1 MKVLILFTGIKPGN
15 NNSGFDQG
23 FVIIYCMRLFV
34 LLPRVPYP
42 LEKGDKL
49 RAFYQIKELSKNN
62 EIILCALNS
71 ISKLDKQK
79 AFRELQPYCRSINFI
94 DLPWY
99 GILWNLFTAFLK
111 GIPIQSGYFYSCRA
125 KRKVD
130 KLIEEYKPD
139 HVYCQLVR
147 TAEYFIK
154 SDLPKTIDYQDVFSY
169 GLKRRYDKANL
180 LFKPIYKMEYK
191 RLLKYEN
198 KVFDCFDNKT
208 IISYPD
214 QKLIDHPQREK
225 IHIIP
230 NGVDHDFF
238 SPMERKKEY
247 DLVFAGNMAYPPNV
261 DAASFLVK
269 DIMPLVWK
277 KKPDATILLA
287 GASPDRR
294 VLALKGNN
302 VVVSGW
308 MDDIRDAY
316 SSARVFIAP
325 MRIGTGLQNKL
336 LEAMSM
342 RIPSITTKLANDALK
357 AEDGKEVLIGNDANS
372 LAKNILNLLNDKKHY
387 SEIADNGYNFVNTEY
402 SWEESTA
409 KLEKIMRT

>member
-1 MKVLILFTGIKPGN
+1 M
-15 NNSGFDQG
+15 
-23 FVIIYCMRLFV
+23 
-34 LLPRVPYP
+34 
-42 LEKGDKL
+42 EKGDKL

-62 EIILCALNS
+62 EIILCALNPLR
-71 ISKLDKQK
+71 KLDKQK

-99 GILWNLFTAFLK
+99 GIIWNMKKAFLK

-125 KRKVD
+125 KRKIK
-130 KLIEEYKPD
+130 KLVEEYKPD
-139 HVYCQLVR
+139 HIYCQLVR

-154 SDLPKTIDYQDVFSY
+154 SEIPKTIDYQDVFSY
-169 GLKRRYDKANL
+169 GLKRRYNKANW
-180 LFKPIYKMEYK
+180 LFKPFFKMEYK

-198 KVFDCFDNKT
+198 KLFDSFDNKT

-214 QKLIDHPQREK
+214 QKLIDHPEREK

-261 DAASFLVK
+261 DAANFLVK
-269 DIMPLVWK
+269 EIMPIVWK
-277 KKPDATILLA
+277 EKPESKVLLA

-294 VLALKGNN
+294 VVALKSEK

-308 MDDIRDAY
+308 MDDIREAY
-316 SSARVFIAP
+316 ASARVFIAP

-342 RIPSITTKLANDALK
+342 KIPSITTKLANDALK
-357 AEDGKEVLIGNDANS
+357 AKDGEEVLIGNDAKA
-372 LAKNILNLLNDKKHY
+372 LAQNILRLLEDDEFYTKLA
-387 SEIADNGYNFVNTEY
+387 ENGFQFVNTEY

>member
-1 MKVLILFTGIKPGN
+1 
-15 NNSGFDQG
+15 
-23 FVIIYCMRLFV
+23 MRLFV
-34 LLPRVPYP
+34 LLSRVPYP

-62 EIILCALNS
+62 EIILCALNPLRN
-71 ISKLDKQK
+71 LDKQK

-99 GILWNLFTAFLK
+99 GIIWNMKKAFLK

-125 KRKVD
+125 KRKIK
-130 KLIEEYKPD
+130 KLVEEYKPD
-139 HVYCQLVR
+139 HIYCQLVR

-154 SDLPKTIDYQDVFSY
+154 SDIPKTIDYQDVFSY
-169 GLKRRYDKANL
+169 GLKRRYNKANW
-180 LFKPIYKMEYK
+180 LFKPFFKMEYK

-198 KVFDCFDNKT
+198 KVFDSFDNKT

-214 QKLIDHPQREK
+214 QKLIDHPEREK

-230 NGVDHDFF
+230 NGVDHDYF

-261 DAASFLVK
+261 DAANFLVK
-269 DIMPLVWK
+269 EIMPIVWK
-277 KKPDATILLA
+277 EKPDSKVLLA

-294 VLALKGNN
+294 VLALKSEK

-308 MDDIRDAY
+308 MDDIREAY
-316 SSARVFIAP
+316 ASARVFIAP

-342 RIPSITTKLANDALK
+342 KIPSITTKLANDALK
-357 AEDGKEVLIGNDANS
+357 AKDQQEVLIGDDAKS
-372 LAKNILNLLNDKKHY
+372 LAKNILKLLEDAEFYTKLA
-387 SEIADNGYNFVNTEY
+387 ENGFQFVNTEY

>member
-1 MKVLILFTGIKPGN
+1 
-15 NNSGFDQG
+15 
-23 FVIIYCMRLFV
+23 MRLFV
-34 LLPRVPYP
+34 LLSRVPYP

-62 EIILCALNS
+62 EIILCALNPLRN
-71 ISKLDKQK
+71 LDKQK

-99 GILWNLFTAFLK
+99 GIIWNMKKAFLK

-125 KRKVD
+125 KRKIK
-130 KLIEEYKPD
+130 KLVEEYKPD

-154 SDLPKTIDYQDVFSY
+154 SDIPKTIDYQDVFSY
-169 GLKRRYDKANL
+169 GLKRRYNKANWL
-180 LFKPIYKMEYK
+180 LKPLFKMEYK

-198 KVFDCFDNKT
+198 KVFESFDHKT

-214 QKLIDHPQREK
+214 QKLIDHPLREK

-247 DLVFAGNMAYPPNV
+247 ELVFAGNMAYPPNV
-261 DAASFLVK
+261 DAANFLVK
-269 DIMPLVWK
+269 EIMPIVWK
-277 KKPDATILLA
+277 EKPNTKVLLA

-294 VLALKGNN
+294 VSALKSDK

-308 MDDIRDAY
+308 MDDIREAY
-316 SSARVFIAP
+316 ASARVFIAP

-342 RIPSITTKLANDALK
+342 KIPSITTKLANDALK
-357 AEDGKEVLIGNDANS
+357 AKEGEEVLIGNDAKD
-372 LAKNILNLLNDKKHY
+372 LAKNILKLLEDGEFYAKLAK
-387 SEIADNGYNFVNTEY
+387 NGFQFVNTEY

-409 KLEKIMRT
+409 KLEKIMKS

>member
-1 MKVLILFTGIKPGN
+1 
-15 NNSGFDQG
+15 
-23 FVIIYCMRLFV
+23 MRLFV
-34 LLPRVPYP
+34 LLSRVPYP

-62 EIILCALNS
+62 EIILCALNPLRN
-71 ISKLDKQK
+71 LDKQK

-99 GILWNLFTAFLK
+99 GIIWNMKKAFLK

-125 KRKVD
+125 KRKIK
-130 KLIEEYKPD
+130 KLVEEYKPD
-139 HVYCQLVR
+139 HIYCQLVR

-154 SDLPKTIDYQDVFSY
+154 SDIPKTIDYQDVFSY
-169 GLKRRYDKANL
+169 GLKRRYNKANW
-180 LFKPIYKMEYK
+180 LFKPFFKMEYK

-198 KVFDCFDNKT
+198 KVFDSFDNKT

-214 QKLIDHPQREK
+214 QKLIDHPEREK

-261 DAASFLVK
+261 DAANFLVK
-269 DIMPLVWK
+269 EIMPIVWK
-277 KKPDATILLA
+277 EKPDSKVLLA

-294 VLALKGNN
+294 VLALKSEK

-308 MDDIRDAY
+308 MDDIREAY
-316 SSARVFIAP
+316 ASARVFIAP

-342 RIPSITTKLANDALK
+342 KIPSITTKLANDALK
-357 AEDGKEVLIGNDANS
+357 AKDQQEVLIGNDAKS
-372 LAKNILNLLNDKKHY
+372 LAKNILKLLEDAEFYAKLA
-387 SEIADNGYNFVNTEY
+387 ENGFQFVNTEY

>member
-1 MKVLILFTGIKPGN
+1 
-15 NNSGFDQG
+15 
-23 FVIIYCMRLFV
+23 MRLFV
-34 LLPRVPYP
+34 LLSRVPYP

-62 EIILCALNS
+62 EIILCALNPLR
-71 ISKLDKQK
+71 KLDKQK

-99 GILWNLFTAFLK
+99 GIIWNMKKAFLK

-125 KRKVD
+125 KRKIK
-130 KLIEEYKPD
+130 KLVEEYKPD
-139 HVYCQLVR
+139 HIYCQLVR

-154 SDLPKTIDYQDVFSY
+154 SEIPKTIDYQDVFSY
-169 GLKRRYDKANL
+169 GLKRRYNKANW
-180 LFKPIYKMEYK
+180 LFKPFFKMEYK

-198 KVFDCFDNKT
+198 KVFDSFDNKT

-214 QKLIDHPQREK
+214 QKLIDHPEREK

-261 DAASFLVK
+261 DAANFLVK
-269 DIMPLVWK
+269 EIMPIVWK
-277 KKPDATILLA
+277 EKPESKVLLA

-294 VLALKGNN
+294 VVALKSEK

-308 MDDIRDAY
+308 MDDIREAY
-316 SSARVFIAP
+316 ASARVFIAP

-342 RIPSITTKLANDALK
+342 KIPSITTKLANDALK
-357 AEDGKEVLIGNDANS
+357 AKDGEEVLIGNDAKA
-372 LAKNILNLLNDKKHY
+372 LAQNILRLLEDDEFYTKLA
-387 SEIADNGYNFVNTEY
+387 ENGFQFVNTEY

>member
-1 MKVLILFTGIKPGN
+1 
-15 NNSGFDQG
+15 
-23 FVIIYCMRLFV
+23 MRLFV
-34 LLPRVPYP
+34 LLSRVPYP

-62 EIILCALNS
+62 EIILCALNPLRN
-71 ISKLDKQK
+71 LDKQK

-99 GILWNLFTAFLK
+99 GIIWNMKKAFLK

-125 KRKVD
+125 KRKIK
-130 KLIEEYKPD
+130 KLVEEYKPD
-139 HVYCQLVR
+139 HIYCQLVR

-154 SDLPKTIDYQDVFSY
+154 SDIPKTIDYQDVFSY
-169 GLKRRYDKANL
+169 GLKRRYNKANW
-180 LFKPIYKMEYK
+180 LFKPFFKMEYK

-198 KVFDCFDNKT
+198 KVFDSFDNKT

-214 QKLIDHPQREK
+214 QKLIDHPEREK

-261 DAASFLVK
+261 DAANFLVK
-269 DIMPLVWK
+269 EIMPIVWK
-277 KKPDATILLA
+277 EKPDSKVLLA

-294 VLALKGNN
+294 VLALKSEK

-308 MDDIRDAY
+308 MDDIREAY
-316 SSARVFIAP
+316 ASARVFIAP

-342 RIPSITTKLANDALK
+342 KMPSITTKLANDALK
-357 AEDGKEVLIGNDANS
+357 AKDQQEVLIGNDAKS
-372 LAKNILNLLNDKKHY
+372 LAENILKLLEDAEFYTKLA
-387 SEIADNGYNFVNTEY
+387 ENGFQFVNTEY

>member
-1 MKVLILFTGIKPGN
+1 M
-15 NNSGFDQG
+15 
-23 FVIIYCMRLFV
+23 
-34 LLPRVPYP
+34 
-42 LEKGDKL
+42 EKGDKL

-62 EIILCALNS
+62 EIILCALNPLRN
-71 ISKLDKQK
+71 LDKQK

-99 GILWNLFTAFLK
+99 GIIWNMKKAFLK

-125 KRKVD
+125 KRKIN

-139 HVYCQLVR
+139 HIYCQLVR

-154 SDLPKTIDYQDVFSY
+154 SDIPKTIDYQDVFSY
-169 GLKRRYDKANL
+169 GLKRRYNKANWF
-180 LFKPIYKMEYK
+180 FKPFFKMEYK

-198 KVFDCFDNKT
+198 KVFDSFDNKT

-214 QKLIDHPQREK
+214 QKLIDHPEREK

-261 DAASFLVK
+261 DAANFLVK
-269 DIMPLVWK
+269 EIMPIVWK
-277 KKPDATILLA
+277 EKPDAKVLLA

-294 VLALKGNN
+294 VIALKSDK

-308 MDDIRDAY
+308 MDDIREAY
-316 SSARVFIAP
+316 ASARVFIAP

-342 RIPSITTKLANDALK
+342 KIPSITTKLANDALK
-357 AEDGKEVLIGNDANS
+357 AKDGEEVLIGNDANA
-372 LAKNILNLLNDKKHY
+372 LAKNILKLLEDDKFYTKLA
-387 SEIADNGYNFVNTEY
+387 ENGFQFVNTEY

>member
-1 MKVLILFTGIKPGN
+1 
-15 NNSGFDQG
+15 
-23 FVIIYCMRLFV
+23 MRLFV
-34 LLPRVPYP
+34 LLSRVPYP

-62 EIILCALNS
+62 EIILCALNPLRN
-71 ISKLDKQK
+71 LDKQK

-99 GILWNLFTAFLK
+99 GIIWNMKKAFLK

-125 KRKVD
+125 KRKIK
-130 KLIEEYKPD
+130 KLVEEYKPD
-139 HVYCQLVR
+139 HIYCQLVR

-154 SDLPKTIDYQDVFSY
+154 SDIPKTIDYQDVFSY
-169 GLKRRYDKANL
+169 GLKRRYNKANW
-180 LFKPIYKMEYK
+180 LFKPFFKMEYK

-198 KVFDCFDNKT
+198 KVFDSFDNKT

-214 QKLIDHPQREK
+214 QKLIDHPEREK

-261 DAASFLVK
+261 DAANFLVK
-269 DIMPLVWK
+269 EIMPIVWK
-277 KKPDATILLA
+277 EKPDSKVLLA

-294 VLALKGNN
+294 VLALKSEK

-308 MDDIRDAY
+308 MDDIREAY
-316 SSARVFIAP
+316 ASARVFIAP

-342 RIPSITTKLANDALK
+342 KIPSITTKLANDALK
-357 AEDGKEVLIGNDANS
+357 AKDQQEVLIGNDAKS
-372 LAKNILNLLNDKKHY
+372 LAKNILKLLEDAEFYTKLA
-387 SEIADNGYNFVNTEY
+387 ENGFQFVNTEY